1 MLKRG
6 KVKQIKDLWSIYI
19 IGYETGLHPKATK
32 LRSCALGPR
41 GQAVGERRGEDLQL
55 GG

>member
-6 KVKQIKDLWSIYI
+6 KVEQIKDLQGIYI
-19 IGYETGLHPKATK
+19 IGYETGLHLKAIK

-41 GQAVGERRGEDLQL
+41 GQSVGGGGGRDLHL
-55 GG
+55 G